1 MAREIVATENAP
13 AAVGPYSQAIRV
25 GGLVFC
31 SGQIPFDPATGELVT
46 GPIEEATERCI
57 LNLREVLHAAGLDL
71 AHAVKVSVFM
81 TDLSQFSRMN
91 EVYARYFGDAPPAR
105 ECVGVAALPKG
116 APVEISLI
124 AEGHDK

>member
-1 MAREIVATENAP
+1 MAREIVASENAP
-13 AAVGPYSQAIRV
+13 AAVGPYSQAVRS
-25 GGLVFC
+25 GNLVFC
-31 SGQIPFDPATGELVT
+31 SGQIPLDPATGELVA

-57 LNLREVLHAAGLDL
+57 LNLREVLRAAGLDL
-71 AHAVKVSVFM
+71 SDVIKVSVFM

-91 EVYARYFGDAPPAR
+91 EVYARHFGIGPPAR